1 MTARRVR
8 RVGIIAA
15 SVLLLA
21 CRYHPTPVQL
31 QGATSDIA
39 AIAGTWAGEYSGT
52 QSQRSGSISF
62 TVKAGTDSAFG
73 DILMMP
79 AGGQQF
85 IAVDANTAAHALHS
99 PQPELLQITFVRVSG
114 GYVEGALEPYV
125 APDCHCAVTT
135 VFHGAL
141 NGNVISGDF
150 VTRGELGL
158 RQVGTWRVER
168 K

>member
-1 MTARRVR
+1 MSNR
-8 RVGIIAA
+8 
-15 SVLLLA
+15 LLLA
-21 CRYHPTPVQL
+21 YALLGSTALAGCRYHPTPVQL
-31 QGATSDIA
+31 QGAPSDIA

-52 QSQRSGSISF
+52 QSQRTGSISF
-62 TVKAGTDSAFG
+62 TVKAGSDSAFG

-79 AGGQQF
+79 AGGQQL
-85 IAVDANTAAHALHS
+85 IAVDANTTAHALHAA
-99 PQPELLQITFVRVSG
+99 QPELLQITFVRVSG
-114 GYVEGALEPYV
+114 GYVEGALEPYI
-125 APDCHCAVTT
+125 ASDCRCAVTT
-135 VFHGAL
+135 VFHGSL